1 MDGVAACGYILG
13 QMCSNAG
20 GTSQTP
26 PAAVKLTAVNR
37 PGYGQRF
44 ADSRP
49 MEAAHQEA
57 ADYPPMERREAFMRR
72 NSFIEM
78 AKLHN
83 LSGRITYI
91 SSHAKQE
98 YLYEV
103 YATESDRAFWRELA
117 KCSQEEFEKERKS

>member
-1 MDGVAACGYILG
+1 M
-13 QMCSNAG
+13 
-20 GTSQTP
+20 
-26 PAAVKLTAVNR
+26 K
-37 PGYGQRF
+37 
-44 ADSRP
+44 
-49 MEAAHQEA
+49 
-57 ADYPPMERREAFMRR
+57 R

-103 YATESDRAFWRELA
+103 YATEPDRAFWKELA
-117 KCSQEEFEKERKS
+117 SVIRRNLKKAGQMGSVSRQGS